1 MAAAVPPVIQSA
13 SQTMVVSVGDRT
25 VLPCVTSGNPTPTI
39 TWYYDRRRI
48 NPRDPK
54 YTLMDDGSL
63 VINNVQVSVS
73 CFSFRCVPL
82 FFSPFFLF
90 LFPFFLFLAKFIVA
104 AQSSVVGS
112 VVTVIMIGNL

>member
-1 MAAAVPPVIQSA
+1 MIQAV

-54 YTLMDDGSL
+54 YTLMEDGSL

-73 CFSFRCVPL
+73 CFLFRHFSFFEEGWRGVL
-82 FFSPFFLF
+82 
-90 LFPFFLFLAKFIVA
+90 
-104 AQSSVVGS
+104 
-112 VVTVIMIGNL
+112 N